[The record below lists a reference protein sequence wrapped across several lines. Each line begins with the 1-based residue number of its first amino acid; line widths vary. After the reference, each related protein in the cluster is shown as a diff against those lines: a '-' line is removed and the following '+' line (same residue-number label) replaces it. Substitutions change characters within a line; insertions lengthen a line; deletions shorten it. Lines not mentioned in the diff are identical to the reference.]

1 MSLTPGP
8 GDKLDPYLSSAV
20 HPLTP
25 FNPARDDK
33 TNSQGVGG
41 SREGKRKGTD
51 PIVPLPHCRPQSSS
65 IPKDAGRRVQ
75 SETVRET
82 QTWKCI
88 TGAVC
93 V

>member
-1 MSLTPGP
+1 MTHISALLFTPSPPSTRPEMTRQTAKGR
-8 GDKLDPYLSSAV
+8 G
-20 HPLTP
+20 
-25 FNPARDDK
+25 
-33 TNSQGVGG
+33 GG

-51 PIVPLPHCRPQSSS
+51 PIVPLPHCRPQSSG